1 VKPRRFYTEV
11 GTAEREGAYHLL
23 LDGRSARTPG
33 RAVLALPNPLLAELV
48 AAEWRQQGTTID
60 AATMPMTRLANTAI
74 DGVATQIEPVQD
86 DIVRYGASDLV
97 CYRADGP
104 DPLVRAQAEAWDPIL
119 AWVWDSLG
127 ARFVLS
133 EGVMF
138 VQQPPAALARLR
150 EAVGTERS
158 PFALAALHVMTTL
171 TGSILLSLAQAA
183 GRLGIEEAWQAA
195 HVDEFYQES
204 LWGLDDEAAV
214 RRANRRREFEAA
226 CLFLAA
232 ARAR

>member
-1 VKPRRFYTEV
+1 MA
-11 GTAEREGAYHLL
+11 TAEREGAHHLL

-33 RAVLALPNPLLAELV
+33 RAPLAFPNGLLAGLV
-48 AAEWRQQGTTID
+48 AVEWREQGLIID
-60 AATMPMTRLANTAI
+60 PATMPLTRLANTAL
-74 DGVATQIEPVQD
+74 DGVAPQIEPVRD

-104 DPLVRAQAEAWDPIL
+104 DALVQAQAEAWDPIL
-119 AWVWDSLG
+119 AWAWDSLG

-138 VQQPPAALARLR
+138 VAQPPAALARVR
-150 EAVGTERS
+150 EVVGTETS

-171 TGSILLSLAQAA
+171 TGSVLLALAHAS

-195 HVDEFYQES
+195 HVDEAYQES
-204 LWGLDDEAAV
+204 RWGADEEAAV
-214 RRANRRREFEAA
+214 RRAYRRREFEAA
-226 CLFLAA
+226 CRFLSA